1 MSKKMGNISIG
12 LRLSLW
18 CAFISGAFT
27 AGAWVAAAPHS
38 EGQEARFVSAALAGL
53 GVAVLS
59 FTLVYLIGR
68 RIDRDLDRLRA
79 YLDAALEGSSPSGLH
94 VSAHAQRLAHAIV
107 HSVAKLQDAVERTRG
122 SMRQAELKQRI
133 AEAQHRHM
141 EGVLDALRDGV
152 IVTNAFDEVTFA
164 NRAAGEVLGFDPEE
178 SRMQKLAEV
187 VRDER
192 ICALAREARESP
204 VPNRRAQ
211 IDHTIET
218 EAGAP
223 PSVFEI
229 TVTRTHEIEGA
240 GAAVVTIL
248 RDVTYE
254 REVSRMKS
262 DFVSKA
268 SHELRTPLSS
278 IKAYV
283 EMLLDGEAKD
293 EESRREFYS
302 VIKNESDR
310 LSRLIDNMLNISRI
324 EAGIIRVQPREINF
338 VEAAQRV
345 VDLLQPQAKAKDI
358 SLSVQSGPLVYTAMA
373 DEDMMQQVLL
383 NLVSNAIKYTPEG
396 GRVTVSVEND
406 DAQGAVMVTV
416 ADTGLGIPPDDVEK
430 IFDKFYRVDNYKR
443 VAPGTGL
450 GLNLVKHIVE
460 TVHHGQVTVSSEL
473 GLGSRFTFTV
483 PYEMDAVHTRSA
495 A

>member
-1 MSKKMGNISIG
+1 MSKSKAKVSIG

-18 CAFISGAFT
+18 CAFTAGAFT
-27 AGAWVAAAPHS
+27 AGAWVAASPLNG
-38 EGQEARFVSAALAGL
+38 GQGARLLSAGLAGL
-53 GVAVLS
+53 GVAVVS
-59 FTLVYLIGR
+59 FTLVYLIGM
-68 RIDRDLDRLRA
+68 RIDRDLDKLRA
-79 YLDAALEGSSPSGLH
+79 YLDSALEGSTPGGLRVSP
-94 VSAHAQRLAHAIV
+94 HAEKLAHSIV
-107 HSVAKLQDAVERTRG
+107 HSVARLQDSVERTRG
-122 SMRQAELKQRI
+122 AMREAELKQRI

-141 EGVLDALRDGV
+141 ESVLDALRDGV
-152 IVTNAFDEVTFA
+152 VVTNAFDEITFA
-164 NRAAGEVLGFDPEE
+164 NRAAGEVLGFDPEA
-178 SRMQKLAEV
+178 SRMKKLVDV

-192 ICALAREARESP
+192 ICALVREGRESP

-218 EAGAP
+218 EPGEP
-223 PSVFEI
+223 PSVFEVA
-229 TVTRTHEIEGA
+229 VTRTQEIEGA
-240 GAAVVTIL
+240 GVAVVTIL
-248 RDVTYE
+248 RNVTYE

-310 LSRLIDNMLNISRI
+310 LGRLIDNMLNISRI
-324 EAGIIRVQPREINF
+324 EAGIIRVNPQEVNF
-338 VEAAQRV
+338 VDAARRV
-345 VDLLQPQAKAKDI
+345 VDLLQPQAKTKDI

-373 DEDMMQQVLL
+373 DEDMVHQVLL

-416 ADTGLGIPPDDVEK
+416 ADTGLGIPPDDVDK
-430 IFDKFYRVDNYKR
+430 IFDKFYRIDNYKR

-460 TVHHGQVTVSSEL
+460 TVHHGQVSVSSEL
-473 GLGSRFTFTV
+473 GLGSKFTFTI
-483 PYEMDAVHTRSA
+483 PYEMDAAHARSA